1 MSFEIKFA
9 TFLATVLMALAG
21 VRPASAAAITGASVE
36 TVLPP
41 GLVWDTFGS
50 GHNAAFVKQAGSFL
64 NPTGQPVSIDV
75 GTPGTYPF
83 DLRLPGG
90 PGLVVTKYN
99 FNLFFDGAPEGS
111 IPGIRV
117 LAPINQLNQAPF
129 GGKYT
134 ELIGTT
140 LITLDSVGLFQPQV
154 ADEVGPTSA
163 VPDGAPDYFGSFQ
176 LTVSQTPEPAGPAV
190 VVMAALLVLM
200 RRRLIPIAASC
211 PVR

>member
-1 MSFEIKFA
+1 MRFA
-9 TFLATVLMALAG
+9 TVFAVVLAALVNAAA
-21 VRPASAAAITGASVE
+21 ASAAAVTAVSVD

-50 GHNAAFVKQAGSFL
+50 GHNTAFVKQAGSFL
-64 NPTGQPVSIDV
+64 NPNGQPVSIDV

-83 DLRLPGG
+83 ELRLPGG
-90 PGLVVTKYN
+90 PGLVVTKYD

-117 LAPINQLNQAPF
+117 LAPINQLNPAPF
-129 GGKYT
+129 AGKYT
-134 ELIGTT
+134 EVIGTK

-154 ADEVGPTSA
+154 ADEVGPNSA

-176 LTVSQTPEPAGPAV
+176 LTVSQIPEPALPAV
-190 VVMAALLVLM
+190 MMIVALLVLM
-200 RRRLIPIAASC
+200 RRRLVPVAAGC
-211 PVR
+211 PRR